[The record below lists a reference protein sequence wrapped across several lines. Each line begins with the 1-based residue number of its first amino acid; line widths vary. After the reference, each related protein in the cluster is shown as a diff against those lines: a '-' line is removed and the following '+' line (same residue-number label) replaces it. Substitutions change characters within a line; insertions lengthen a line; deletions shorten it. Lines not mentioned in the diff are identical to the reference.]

1 MSITLVLTVSPLLS
15 TETKANAAAIA
26 MAATAGRNT
35 EDTMFIMKEVIFQ
48 ALNRQNRKHT
58 PHFRLI

>member
-15 TETKANAAAIA
+15 IETKTNAAAIA

-48 ALNRQNRKHT
+48 ALNRQNRKRT
-58 PHFRLI
+58 PHL